1 MDEQASTASMP
12 SPGGHQ
18 CVGVDVTE
26 PRVGRVHVLQWPFLL
41 LTLAASLEE
50 DAS

>member
-1 MDEQASTASMP
+1 MAPIP
-12 SPGGHQ
+12 SPGGQH
-18 CVGVDVTE
+18 CVGVDVIA
-26 PRVGRVHVLQWPFLL
+26 PKRVKEWALQWPFLL